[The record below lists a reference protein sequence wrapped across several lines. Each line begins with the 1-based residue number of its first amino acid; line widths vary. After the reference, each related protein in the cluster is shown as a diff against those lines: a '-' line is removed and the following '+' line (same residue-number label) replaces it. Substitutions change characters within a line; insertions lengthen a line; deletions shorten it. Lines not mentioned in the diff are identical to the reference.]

1 MKRMD
6 RPMTLKTFI
15 TRTVLT
21 LGAGTALFFGTAW
34 ALSTETRA
42 IPETQVGF
50 MTIPLDVE
58 HRDKTLDLHIWYPTD
73 AAGKA
78 DLIAQNALM
87 YGFHAHPDATPRAGA
102 FPLVVL
108 SHGSGRRMT
117 QMAWLATALTQQ
129 GYIVAGVN
137 HHGTTSKDSDPHRTI
152 EIWDRPAD
160 HSAILDVFEAG
171 PLRDITADMSNI
183 TSAGFSLGG
192 HTALALAGARVQKAA
207 YIEYCDENAGML
219 DCGWMTKGG
228 VDFNDIDAPRY
239 EASHK
244 DARITATFAIDP
256 ALPQAMGAESLGAMA
271 LPTLLLNLGDY
282 PQMPVGIDAAPLM
295 EHLPNAKHVAFAGS
309 WHMSGIGECSP
320 LGRLIIGASEYF
332 TGEVNICGEAKRY
345 RTIIQEE
352 MVEEILPFMRANR
365 AKSASDQSS

>member
-1 MKRMD
+1 
-6 RPMTLKTFI
+6 MTLKTFI
-15 TRTVLT
+15 TRTALT
-21 LGAGTALFFGTAW
+21 LGTGTALFFGTAW

-50 MTIPLDVE
+50 MTMPLDVD
-58 HRDKTLDLHIWYPTD
+58 HRDTALDLHIWYPTD
-73 AAGKA
+73 ATGDA

-87 YGFHAHPDATPRAGA
+87 YGFHAHRDATPRAGT

-108 SHGSGRRMT
+108 SHGSGGRMT

-137 HHGTTSKDSDPHRTI
+137 HHGTTSMDSDPHRTI

-160 HSAILDVFEAG
+160 HSAILDAFEAG
-171 PLRDITADMSNI
+171 PLRGITADMGDI

-192 HTALALAGARVQKAA
+192 HTALALAGVRVQKSA

-239 EASHK
+239 EASLK

-256 ALPQAMGAESLGAMA
+256 ALPQAMTTDSLGAMA
-271 LPTLLLNLGDY
+271 LATLLLNLGEY
-282 PQMPVGIDAAPLM
+282 PQMPAGIDAAQLM
-295 EHLPNAKHVAFAGS
+295 EHLPDAKHVAFAGS
-309 WHMSGIGECSP
+309 WHMSGIGECAP
-320 LGRLIIGASEYF
+320 LVRLIIGASGFF
-332 TGEVNICGEAKRY
+332 TGETNICGEAERH

-352 MVEEILPFMRANR
+352 MLEE
-365 AKSASDQSS
+365 